1 MNKEHQINYY
11 RRIAKN
17 FMTPDVI
24 EFQLTTD
31 GRIIE
36 LSKGTGIGNEPI
48 WGVTEFDTDLKTTR
62 RGQMHTSA
70 KSARKHFN
78 TLCGAW

>member
-1 MNKEHQINYY
+1 MNKEYQMNSY

-24 EFQLTTD
+24 EFVLTTD

-62 RGQMHTSA
+62 RGQMHTSER
-70 KSARKHFN
+70 SARKHFN
-78 TLCGAW
+78 TLLGCW

>member
-1 MNKEHQINYY
+1 MNKEHQINAYK
-11 RRIAKN
+11 RIAKN

-24 EFQLTTD
+24 EFVLTDD

-36 LSKGTGIGNEPI
+36 LSTGAGIGRCKI
-48 WGVTEFDTDLKTTR
+48 WGVTEFDKYLQTTR
-62 RGQMHTSA
+62 RGQKHTSA

-78 TLCGAW
+78 ILLGAW

>member
-1 MNKEHQINYY
+1 MNKEHQMNSY

-24 EFQLTTD
+24 EVVMTSD

-36 LSKGTGIGNEPI
+36 LSKGTGIKDEKI

-62 RGQMHTSA
+62 RGQMHIPVYI
-70 KSARKHFN
+70 
-78 TLCGAW
+78 

>member
-1 MNKEHQINYY
+1 MNKEHQINAYK
-11 RRIAKN
+11 RIAKN

-24 EFQLTTD
+24 DFRLTDD

-36 LSKGTGIGNEPI
+36 LSQGTGIGRGKI
-48 WGVTEFDTDLKTTR
+48 WGVTEFDTNLKTTR

-70 KSARKHFN
+70 QSARKHFN
-78 TLCGAW
+78 TLLGCW